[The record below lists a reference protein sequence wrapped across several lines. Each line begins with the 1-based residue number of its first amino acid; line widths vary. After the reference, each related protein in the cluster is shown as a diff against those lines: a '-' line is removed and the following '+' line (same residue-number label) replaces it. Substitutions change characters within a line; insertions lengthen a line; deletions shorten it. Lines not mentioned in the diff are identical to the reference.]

1 MIYTPKY
8 FAPKSQDQIKEFID
22 ASSFGSLISIIEGNE
37 LQISKTPFSLVEEND
52 SWLLEGHLAFN
63 NPHLEILKNFS
74 EVTVMFDGS
83 HGYISPMY
91 YKNPQKSVPT
101 WNYSTAILKG
111 SVEVIDDPEWLLGFV
126 KELSDKYEDNA
137 EWMSG
142 VDGTYLSNLAKRAIG
157 FRVKVTSVEAKFKL
171 NQQTPKEERD
181 SLIEKVSM
189 KNSLLAKDMRKT
201 EKWND

>member
-91 YKNPQKSVPT
+91 YKNP
-101 WNYSTAILKG
+101 
-111 SVEVIDDPEWLLGFV
+111 
-126 KELSDKYEDNA
+126 

>member
-1 MIYTPKY
+1 MCIR
-8 FAPKSQDQIKEFID
+8 DR
-22 ASSFGSLISIIEGNE
+22 
-37 LQISKTPFSLVEEND
+37 
-52 SWLLEGHLAFN
+52 
-63 NPHLEILKNFS
+63 
-74 EVTVMFDGS
+74 
-83 HGYISPMY
+83 
-91 YKNPQKSVPT
+91 